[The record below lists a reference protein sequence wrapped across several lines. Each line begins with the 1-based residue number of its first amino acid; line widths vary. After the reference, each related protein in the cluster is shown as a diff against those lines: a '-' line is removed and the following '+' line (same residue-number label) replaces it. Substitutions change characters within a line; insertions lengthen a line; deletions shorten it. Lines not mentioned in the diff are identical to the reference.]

1 MQYVQSKELHSIYV
15 EDESGNSVNLHMLR
29 NCLKKCFCCVFIK
42 FLGANAACGLYRNLK
57 FLCAEGCQKRSGHA
71 CMHFHVHKNK
81 HLQRVFKCV
90 TERQQSSM
98 GLVKGLLSWH
108 NVAVL
113 AKVLL

>member
-1 MQYVQSKELHSIYV
+1 
-15 EDESGNSVNLHMLR
+15 
-29 NCLKKCFCCVFIK
+29 
-42 FLGANAACGLYRNLK
+42 
-57 FLCAEGCQKRSGHA
+57 
-71 CMHFHVHKNK
+71 MHFHVHKNK

-90 TERQQSSM
+90 AERQQSSM